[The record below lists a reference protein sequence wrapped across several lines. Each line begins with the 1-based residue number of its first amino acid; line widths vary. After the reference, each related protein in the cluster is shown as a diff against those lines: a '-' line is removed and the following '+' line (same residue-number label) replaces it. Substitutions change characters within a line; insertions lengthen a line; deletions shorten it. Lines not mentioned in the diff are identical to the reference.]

1 MKLKDTISY
10 LNLLITDNDVLAS
23 EIAHSRKFWYFLNTI
38 LRYPSLILVA
48 IIGLLASLSLRSPS
62 FEIQTTILVLTTLV
76 GILNVTYTL
85 TNPDVQIAVS
95 KHMMQSLAGL
105 NTDLKLYI
113 DELAAVA
120 NLEDESRSELRNSTM
135 LKYLL
140 IVVKYELTK
149 SNILR
154 SMPSTLF
161 MRSRKTTIANNN
173 LNLNQATIDRLNNRS
188 QTAFGNF
195 TSDSEEEFNEV
206 EMAEMAEMSHHIES
220 KIKRARFSTE
230 KINRSESLE
239 LPA

>member
-23 EIAHSRKFWYFLNTI
+23 EIALSRKFWYFLNTI

-85 TNPDVQIAVS
+85 TNPDVQIAAS

-120 NLEDESRSELRNSTM
+120 NLEDES
-135 LKYLL
+135 
-140 IVVKYELTK
+140 
-149 SNILR
+149 
-154 SMPSTLF
+154 
-161 MRSRKTTIANNN
+161 
-173 LNLNQATIDRLNNRS
+173 
-188 QTAFGNF
+188 
-195 TSDSEEEFNEV
+195 
-206 EMAEMAEMSHHIES
+206 
-220 KIKRARFSTE
+220 
-230 KINRSESLE
+230 
-239 LPA
+239 